1 MEKEKVLNGL
11 KNLGFRLEEV
21 PEIGYSFIFE
31 GLNIILTVDENN
43 QEIVNLA
50 LPYIYEGN
58 DDNRVI
64 LLDIANEMNLRM
76 KYAKTVLRGN
86 SVWVT
91 FEADVYNEESIEPT
105 LQLGVYSL
113 QAGKFFFDRLMSGED
128 KMASFNDDEQ
138 GEEDGDGQEETDNQ
152 E

>member
-1 MEKEKVLNGL
+1 MEKEKILNGL

-31 GLNIILTVDENN
+31 DLNIIFTVDENN

-58 DDNRVI
+58 DENRVI
-64 LLDIANEMNLRM
+64 LLDIANEMNLCM

-113 QAGKFFFDRLMSGED
+113 QASSSST
-128 KMASFNDDEQ
+128 A
-138 GEEDGDGQEETDNQ
+138 
-152 E
+152 